1 MDGWFPTVQFSR
13 TFFAPTL
20 NCYLYCRI
28 LPTEKVV
35 PFLLTQAHGTS
46 AWAWLFSP
54 LSEYGYP
61 ASFELHYGYSS
72 AFLLACQH
80 IQEPEFPGYLAFAAR
95 PAVPTRLRAQSTIMA
110 LGVCGRT

>member
-1 MDGWFPTVQFSR
+1 MDCRFPAVQFSR

-20 NCYLYCRI
+20 NRYLYYRI

-35 PFLLTQAHGTS
+35 PFLLTQADGTS

-61 ASFELHYGYSS
+61 ASFELHYGYGS

-80 IQEPEFPGYLAFAAR
+80 IQEPESPGYLAFAAR
-95 PAVPTRLRAQSTIMA
+95 PAVPR
-110 LGVCGRT
+110 GCGCKVL